1 MAKRESCAF
10 KDVALN
16 AAKVAMPPIFT
27 RFRSR
32 GVVLMSG
39 DSIERGAPSEISDDG
54 HRGQHENELPLNS
67 RVIDFE

>member
-1 MAKRESCAF
+1 
-10 KDVALN
+10 
-16 AAKVAMPPIFT
+16 
-27 RFRSR
+27 
-32 GVVLMSG
+32 MSG